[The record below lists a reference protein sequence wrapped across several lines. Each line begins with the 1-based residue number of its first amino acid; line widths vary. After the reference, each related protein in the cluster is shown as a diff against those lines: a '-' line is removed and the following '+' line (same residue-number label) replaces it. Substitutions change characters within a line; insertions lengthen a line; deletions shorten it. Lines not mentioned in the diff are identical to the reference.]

1 MTYSSEE
8 RRIRTCIYKSLTVQP
23 APRVKNHPGF
33 HKFGWSTNFNLRN
46 EIIKLFFLKM
56 SAYV

>member
-23 APRVKNHPGF
+23 APRVKTILAFTSSDGV
-33 HKFGWSTNFNLRN
+33 L
-46 EIIKLFFLKM
+46 ILIKEMKIRKSFFLNERL
-56 SAYV
+56 YF